1 MTEKQKNIRSLIW
14 SLAVLLTVTTL
25 FMVFYY
31 AIMPLVNL
39 SMVENGTIGA
49 YIYYHQPKTL
59 EEYNEIIAKKN
70 KASLSEVDVSYKMRN
85 GHDIRLDDG
94 GYNLINVYRPEY
106 VARFDGFNDCFIA
119 EYEGYNLEGGNY
131 IVMMCDVL
139 CDDFQMDDVTVCIR
153 TQNAPTC
160 NEFKKTFHLLKR
172 MDLVELADN
181 CYLKYGSYVEYSWA
195 YWGEF
200 RYMYLLLSDGVAV
213 INIADSYD
221 CYVERIIPYDEAE
234 NVNGVPARA
243 LIDLFNEHERSEG

>member
-39 SMVENGTIGA
+39 SMIENGNIGA
-49 YIYYHQPKTL
+49 YMYYFQPKTL

-70 KASLSEVDVSYKMRN
+70 KASLSEVDVSYKMVN
-85 GHDIRLDDG
+85 GHNIRLDDG

-106 VARFDGFNDCFIA
+106 VARFDGFDDCFIA
-119 EYEGYNLEGGNY
+119 EYEGYNFKGGNY

-172 MDLVELADN
+172 MDLVELADH
-181 CYLKYGSYVEYSWA
+181 CFLKYGSYVEYSWA

-213 INIADSYD
+213 FNIVDAYD
-221 CYVERIIPYDEAE
+221 CYVEKIIPYEDAE

>member
-14 SLAVLLTVTTL
+14 SLAILLTVTTL

-39 SMVENGTIGA
+39 SMIENGNIGA
-49 YIYYHQPKTL
+49 YMYYHQPKTL

-70 KASLSEVDVSYKMRN
+70 KASLSEVDVSYKIGT

-106 VARFDGFNDCFIA
+106 VARFDGFDDCFIA
-119 EYEGYNLEGGNY
+119 EYEGYKLDGGNY

-139 CDDFQMDDVTVCIR
+139 GDDFQMDDVTVCIR

-172 MDLVELADN
+172 MDLSELEQN
-181 CYLKYGSYVEYSWA
+181 YYLKYGSRVEFKWA
-195 YWGEF
+195 GWGEF
-200 RYMYLLLSDGVAV
+200 RYMYILLSNGVAV
-213 INIADSYD
+213 VNIADAYD
-221 CYVERIIPYDEAE
+221 SYVERIIPYEAAE
-234 NVNGVPARA
+234 NVNGVPAKA
-243 LIDLFNEHERSEG
+243 LIDLFNEHERSVG

>member
-70 KASLSEVDVSYKMRN
+70 KASLSEVDVSYKI
-85 GHDIRLDDG
+85 GTGYDFRLDDG

-106 VARFDGFNDCFIA
+106 VARFDGFDDCFIA
-119 EYEGYNLEGGNY
+119 EYEGYNLDGGNY

-153 TQNAPTC
+153 TQHAPTC

-172 MDLVELADN
+172 MDFWELENNYYSA
-181 CYLKYGSYVEYSWA
+181 YGSRVGFDWA
-195 YWGEF
+195 NWGEF

-213 INIADSYD
+213 VNIADAYD
-221 CYVERIIPYDEAE
+221 CYVEKIIPYEDAE

>member
-1 MTEKQKNIRSLIW
+1 MTEKQKNIRSLITT
-14 SLAVLLTVTTL
+14 LAVLLTATTL

-39 SMVENGTIGA
+39 SMIENGSVGV
-49 YIYYHQPKTL
+49 YMYYFQPKTL

-70 KASLSEVDVSYKMRN
+70 KASLSEVDVSYKIGN

-106 VARFDGFNDCFIA
+106 VARFDGFDDCFIA
-119 EYEGYNLEGGNY
+119 EYDGYNLDGGNY

-139 CDDFQMDDVTVCIR
+139 GDDFQMDDVTVCIR
-153 TQNAPTC
+153 PQNAPSC
-160 NEFKKTFHLLKR
+160 NQFKKTFHLLKR
-172 MDLVELADN
+172 MDLWELVDN
-181 CYLKYGSYVEYSWA
+181 CYSKYGSYVEYEWA
-195 YWGEF
+195 YWGGF
-200 RYMYLLLSDGVAV
+200 RYMYILLSDGVAV
-213 INIADSYD
+213 VNIADAYD
-221 CYVERIIPYDEAE
+221 CYVEKIIPYEAAE

>member
-14 SLAVLLTVTTL
+14 ALAVLLTVTTL

-39 SMVENGTIGA
+39 SMIENGTIGA

-70 KASLSEVDVSYKMRN
+70 KASLSEVDVSYKIGN
-85 GHDIRLDDG
+85 GHNIRLDDG

-106 VARFDGFNDCFIA
+106 VARLDGFDDCFIA
-119 EYEGYNLEGGNY
+119 EYEGYNLDGGNY

-153 TQNAPTC
+153 PQNAPTC

-172 MDLVELADN
+172 MDLVELVDN
-181 CYLKYGSYVEYSWA
+181 CYLKYGSRVEYGWA

-213 INIADSYD
+213 VNIADAYD
-221 CYVERIIPYDEAE
+221 CYVERIIPCEDAE
-234 NVNGVPARA
+234 NVNGVPAKA

>member
-70 KASLSEVDVSYKMRN
+70 KASLSEVDVSYKMVN

-94 GYNLINVYRPEY
+94 GYNLINAYRPEY
-106 VARFDGFNDCFIA
+106 VARFEGFDDCFIA
-119 EYEGYNLEGGNY
+119 EYEGYNFDGGNY

-153 TQNAPTC
+153 TKNAPTC

-172 MDLVELADN
+172 MDLSELEQN
-181 CYLKYGSYVEYSWA
+181 YYLKYGSYVEYSWA
-195 YWGEF
+195 YWGGF

-213 INIADSYD
+213 VNIADAYD
-221 CYVERIIPYDEAE
+221 SYVEKIILYEDAE
-234 NVNGVPARA
+234 NVNGVPAKA